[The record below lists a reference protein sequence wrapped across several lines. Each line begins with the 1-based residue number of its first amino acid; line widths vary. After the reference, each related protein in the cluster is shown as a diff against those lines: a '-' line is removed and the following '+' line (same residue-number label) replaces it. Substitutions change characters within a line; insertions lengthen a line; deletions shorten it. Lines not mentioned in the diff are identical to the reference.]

1 MIRVEVEQGDVRG
14 MAVERPSELSI
25 GRAPDNAV
33 HLPDWHVSGRHAT
46 LAWDGVVARVRD
58 LRSTNGSRILRG
70 GGVLPIDASCQW
82 ERVLEPGDRLA
93 IGNGT
98 DPVILRVAWVA
109 GGDDRKPAGPREA
122 RGDARVR
129 GESASVGEPPREVPT
144 AEPRVESALA
154 LAAEDARVV
163 AVRPVTSIAETRL
176 LVEADPISLK
186 AVYEAGRKIGAALD
200 LDEVLDAIAEAVFGL
215 VSRATHLT
223 VVLRDESAA
232 EGAEAYAPVTTRVR
246 GQSGLPSQPVP
257 VARSVFR
264 RVLAQRA
271 AVLAADAQR
280 DLNAASILGASILST
295 MAVPLWKGDEI
306 LGVLEVDN
314 RDAPGIF
321 RETDLDLLTVVAA
334 NASLAV
340 ANARLFRRL
349 ARAEASARAEAGF
362 LKQRAQKKIEGII
375 GESAAMKAVFASM
388 QKVIDTRVTVLIEGE
403 TGTGKERVASAFHYQ
418 SRRKDK
424 LFVAQNCAAMPETL
438 LESELFGHKRGAFTG
453 ADSDKKGLFEL
464 ADGGT
469 LFLDEI
475 GEMPLALQAKLLRVL
490 QEGEVRPLGASA
502 TRSVDVRIVAATN
515 RNLEEEVK
523 AGRFRQD
530 LYYRLQVF
538 PLRLPSLRERRDD
551 IPLLARHFLERY
563 SREMAKPVAGLSQQ
577 ALELLMS
584 YAWPGNVRELENEVQ
599 RLVIQAEPGGYVL
612 PHDLSP
618 RVRNVEGVLDR
629 IRPPRGTLK
638 DMVEHIEKW
647 LLIEALREHD
657 GNKSAT
663 ARTLG
668 ITREGLHKKLKGYG
682 IG

>member
-14 MAVERPSELSI
+14 LRAEKNGQLTI
-25 GRAPDNAV
+25 GRAPGNDL
-33 HLPDWHVSGRHAT
+33 HLPDWHVSGNHAV
-46 LAWDGVVARVRD
+46 LSFDGARARLRD
-58 LRSTNGSRILRG
+58 LRSTNGSRLLRG
-70 GGVLPIDASCQW
+70 QSVLAVDATCNWERELEAGDRIAFGNSSAPVVVRVDWIERASVAPASAVPAPPALNAASAEHGDASATAAD
-82 ERVLEPGDRLA
+82 V
-93 IGNGT
+93 
-98 DPVILRVAWVA
+98 
-109 GGDDRKPAGPREA
+109 DD
-122 RGDARVR
+122 
-129 GESASVGEPPREVPT
+129 SH
-144 AEPRVESALA
+144 
-154 LAAEDARVV
+154 VV
-163 AVRPVTSIAETRL
+163 AVRPVAAIAETRL
-176 LVEADPISLK
+176 AVEADPVSLK
-186 AVYEAGRKIGAALD
+186 AVYEAGHKIGSALE
-200 LDEVLDAIAEAVFGL
+200 LDAVLDAITEAVFAL
-215 VSRATHLT
+215 VSKATHLT
-223 VVLRDESAA
+223 IVLRNESPV
-232 EGAEAYAPVTTRVR
+232 EGSSPQDAYVPVTTRVR
-246 GQSGLPSQPVP
+246 GQSGVPTQPVP

-264 RVLAQRA
+264 KVLSQRA

-280 DLNAASILGASILST
+280 DISAASILGASILST

-314 RDAPGIF
+314 RDSPGIF
-321 RETDLDLLTVVAA
+321 RERDLDLLTVVAA

-340 ANARLFRRL
+340 ANARLYRRV
-349 ARAEASARAEAGF
+349 ARAEANARAEAGY
-362 LKQRAQKKIEGII
+362 LKQKAQKRIEGII
-375 GESAAMKAVFASM
+375 GESAAMRSVFAAM

-403 TGTGKERVASAFHYQ
+403 TGTGKERVASAIHYQ

-464 ADGGT
+464 ADAGT

-475 GEMPLALQAKLLRVL
+475 GEMPLSLQSKLLRVL
-490 QEGEVRPLGASA
+490 QEGEVRPLGSNT
-502 TRSVDVRIVAATN
+502 TRTVDVRIVAATN
-515 RNLEEEVK
+515 RKLEDEVK

-538 PLRLPSLRERRDD
+538 PLRLPPLRERRDD
-551 IPLLARHFLERY
+551 IPLLARHFLDRY
-563 SREMAKPVAGLSQQ
+563 SREMAKNVAGFSQQ

-584 YAWPGNVRELENEVQ
+584 YGWPGNVRELENEVQ
-599 RLVIQAEPGGYVL
+599 RLVIQLDPGGYVM

-618 RVRNVEGVLDR
+618 RVRNVEGVLDK

-638 DMVEHIEKW
+638 DMIEHIEKW
-647 LLIEALREHD
+647 LLIEALREHG

-663 ARTLG
+663 AKTLG

>member
-1 MIRVEVEQGDVRG
+1 VIRVEVEQGDVRG
-14 MAVERPSELSI
+14 LRAEKSEQLSV
-25 GRAPDNAV
+25 GRAPGNDL
-33 HLPDWHVSGRHAT
+33 HLPDWHVSGNHAV
-46 LAWDGVVARVRD
+46 LSFDGVHARVRD
-58 LRSTNGSRILRG
+58 LRSTNGSRLLRG
-70 GGVLPIDASCQW
+70 QAVLAIDASCSW
-82 ERVLEPGDRLA
+82 ERELERGDR
-93 IGNGT
+93 ISFGNST
-98 DPVILRVAWVA
+98 APVVVRVDWTEPAPKPVA
-109 GGDDRKPAGPREA
+109 PPISVPPEQPKPAATHVDVADP
-122 RGDARVR
+122 
-129 GESASVGEPPREVPT
+129 ASVEAVDD
-144 AEPRVESALA
+144 S
-154 LAAEDARVV
+154 RVV
-163 AVRPVTSIAETRL
+163 AVRPVAAIAETRL
-176 LVEADPISLK
+176 AVEADPISLK
-186 AVYEAGRKIGAALD
+186 AVYEAGRKIGSALE
-200 LDEVLDAIAEAVFGL
+200 LDDVLDAISDAVFTL
-215 VSRATHLT
+215 VAKATHLT
-223 VVLRDESAA
+223 IVLRDESPTDAS
-232 EGAEAYAPVTTRVR
+232 GASAQDAYVPVTTRVR
-246 GQSGLPSQPVP
+246 GQSGAPTQPVP

-264 RVLAQRA
+264 RVLSQRA

-280 DLNAASILGASILST
+280 DITAASILGASILST

-314 RDAPGIF
+314 RDSPGIF
-321 RETDLDLLTVVAA
+321 RERDLDLLTVVAA

-340 ANARLFRRL
+340 ANARLYRRV
-349 ARAEASARAEAGF
+349 ARAEASARAEAGY
-362 LKQRAQKKIEGII
+362 LKQKAQKRIEGII
-375 GESAAMKAVFASM
+375 GDSSAMRAVFAAM

-403 TGTGKERVASAFHYQ
+403 TGTGKERVASAVHYQ

-475 GEMPLALQAKLLRVL
+475 GEMPLALQSKLLRVL
-490 QEGEVRPLGASA
+490 QEGEVRPLGSNT
-502 TRSVDVRIVAATN
+502 TRTVDVRIVAATN
-515 RNLEEEVK
+515 RKLEDEVK

-538 PLRLPSLRERRDD
+538 PLRLPPLRERRDD
-551 IPLLARHFLERY
+551 VPLLAKHFLDRY
-563 SREMAKPVAGLSQQ
+563 SREMAKHVAGFSQQ

-584 YAWPGNVRELENEVQ
+584 YGWPGNVRELENEVQ
-599 RLVIQAEPGGYVL
+599 RLVIQLDPGSYVM

-618 RVRNVEGVLDR
+618 RVRNVEGVLDK

-638 DMVEHIEKW
+638 DMIEHIEKW
-647 LLIEALREHD
+647 LLIEALREHG

-663 ARTLG
+663 AKTLG

>member
-1 MIRVEVEQGDVRG
+1 VIRVEVEQGDVRG
-14 MAVERPSELSI
+14 LRAEKDGQLTI
-25 GRAPDNAV
+25 GRAPGNDL
-33 HLPDWHVSGRHAT
+33 HLPDWHVSGNHAV
-46 LAWDGVVARVRD
+46 LSFDGVRARLRD
-58 LRSTNGSRILRG
+58 LRSTNGSRLLRG
-70 GGVLPIDASCQW
+70 QSVLAVDATCNW
-82 ERVLEPGDRLA
+82 ERELEAGDRIA
-93 IGNGT
+93 FGNSSA
-98 DPVILRVAWVA
+98 PVVVRVDWIERASVA
-109 GGDDRKPAGPREA
+109 PTNAVQSPPVVHAASADS
-122 RGDARVR
+122 GDAN
-129 GESASVGEPPREVPT
+129 AN
-144 AEPRVESALA
+144 
-154 LAAEDARVV
+154 AADVDDSHVV
-163 AVRPVTSIAETRL
+163 AVRPVAAIAETRL
-176 LVEADPISLK
+176 AVEADPVSLK
-186 AVYEAGRKIGAALD
+186 AVYEAGHKIGSALE
-200 LDEVLDAIAEAVFGL
+200 LDAVLDAITEAVFAL
-215 VSRATHLT
+215 VSKATHLT
-223 VVLRDESAA
+223 IVLRDESPI
-232 EGAEAYAPVTTRVR
+232 EATSPQDAYVPVTTRVR
-246 GQSGLPSQPVP
+246 GQSGVPTQPVP

-264 RVLAQRA
+264 KVLSQRA

-280 DLNAASILGASILST
+280 DISAASILGASILST

-314 RDAPGIF
+314 RDSPGIF
-321 RETDLDLLTVVAA
+321 RERDLDLLTVVAA

-340 ANARLFRRL
+340 ANARLYRRV
-349 ARAEASARAEAGF
+349 ARAEANARAEAGY
-362 LKQRAQKKIEGII
+362 LKQKAQKRIEGII
-375 GESAAMKAVFASM
+375 GESAAMRSVFAAM

-403 TGTGKERVASAFHYQ
+403 TGTGKERIASAIHYQ

-475 GEMPLALQAKLLRVL
+475 GEMPLSLQSKLLRVL
-490 QEGEVRPLGASA
+490 QEGEVRPLGSNT
-502 TRSVDVRIVAATN
+502 TRTVDVRIVAATN
-515 RNLEEEVK
+515 RKLEDEVK

-538 PLRLPSLRERRDD
+538 PLRLPPLRERRDD
-551 IPLLARHFLERY
+551 IPLLARHFLDRY
-563 SREMAKPVAGLSQQ
+563 SREMAKNVAGFSQQ

-584 YAWPGNVRELENEVQ
+584 YGWPGNVRELENEVQ
-599 RLVIQAEPGGYVL
+599 RLVIQLDPGGYVM

-618 RVRNVEGVLDR
+618 RVRNVEGVLDK

-638 DMVEHIEKW
+638 DMIEHIEKW
-647 LLIEALREHD
+647 LLIEALREHG

-663 ARTLG
+663 AKTLG